1 MLRAGA
7 KRAAAAVAAAATAAS
22 ALSAA
27 STASAAPAT
36 GPATLPPTTTPLPP
50 PPPAAASGAA
60 PAAAW
65 RPLNRPA
72 ELEQLRGSA
81 ALEGHLLYASLAGAA
96 GGLEQYDLTLS
107 PDGARLRALV
117 TLGDRS
123 CGHPSIVHGGALAA
137 VLDDAFG
144 TLFMHS
150 GVGSG
155 FTANLSVDYVR
166 PVPARLPLELA
177 VERLR
182 IEPSKSGASLKV
194 FLQAVVRGAPG
205 GADAETVFAR
215 STALFVAKPSAPS
228 ALLDVVVGAAA
239 AEAGSGPAPVPAP
252 VPAPAAAAADAVSL

>member
-7 KRAAAAVAAAATAAS
+7 KRAAAAVAAAAAAAS

-27 STASAAPAT
+27 SSASAAPAT
-36 GPATLPPTTTPLPP
+36 GLASLPPPTTPLPP
-50 PPPAAASGAA
+50 PPPPAAAAGAA

-81 ALEGHLLYASLAGAA
+81 ALEGHLLYASLRGAA

-117 TLGDRS
+117 TLGDRT

-194 FLQAVVRGAPG
+194 FLRAVVRGAPG

-252 VPAPAAAAADAVSL
+252 AAAAAAAVSL

>member
-7 KRAAAAVAAAATAAS
+7 KRAAAAVAAAAAAAS

-27 STASAAPAT
+27 SSASAAPAT
-36 GPATLPPTTTPLPP
+36 GLASLPPPTTPLPP
-50 PPPAAASGAA
+50 PPPPAAAAGAA

-81 ALEGHLLYASLAGAA
+81 ALEGHLLYASLRGAA

-117 TLGDRS
+117 TLGDRT

-215 STALFVAKPSAPS
+215 STALFIAKPSAPS

-239 AEAGSGPAPVPAP
+239 AEAGSGPAPAT
-252 VPAPAAAAADAVSL
+252 AAAAAAAATAVSL

>member
-27 STASAAPAT
+27 SSASAAPAT
-36 GPATLPPTTTPLPP
+36 GLASLPPTTTPLPP
-50 PPPAAASGAA
+50 PPPPAAAAGAA

-81 ALEGHLLYASLAGAA
+81 ALEGHLLYASLRGAA

-117 TLGDRS
+117 TLGDRT

-215 STALFVAKPSAPS
+215 STALFIAKPSAPS

-239 AEAGSGPAPVPAP
+239 AEAGSGPAPAT
-252 VPAPAAAAADAVSL
+252 AAAAAAAATAVSL

>member
-7 KRAAAAVAAAATAAS
+7 KRAAAAVAAAAAAAS

-27 STASAAPAT
+27 SSASAAPAT
-36 GPATLPPTTTPLPP
+36 GLASLPLPTTPLPLP
-50 PPPAAASGAA
+50 PPLPAAASGAA

-81 ALEGHLLYASLAGAA
+81 ALEGHLLYASLRGAA

-117 TLGDRS
+117 TLGDRT

-215 STALFVAKPSAPS
+215 STALFIAKPSAPS
-228 ALLDVVVGAAA
+228 ALLDVVVSAAA
-239 AEAGSGPAPVPAP
+239 AEAGSGPAPAT
-252 VPAPAAAAADAVSL
+252 AAAAAAAATAVSL